1 MYKLRQVF
9 YTAMANF
16 RRWRRNPQIL
26 LAFCLA
32 FIVCFLLSDKV
43 LVFAKTH
50 DTILQAVEPFIW
62 TFGDADSVLVVS
74 LLLLLLFAD
83 MPNLSNDVPLFLV
96 RIDRKI
102 WMLGQI
108 LYLILATFL
117 FLCFI
122 LFSTCLLAASR
133 AYPANLWSDTA
144 AVLGYSNIGKE
155 ISIPS
160 FVKVMELSF
169 PYETMLH
176 IFGLMLGYSVLM
188 ASIILFFNLCRDNGG
203 MIAGIIFSGLG
214 FLLTPEVLA
223 GIFDINSMQMRYANI
238 IFGWISP
245 LNHAT
250 YYMHSFGYD
259 NLPKLWVS
267 YLFFVIASLVFFLL
281 SLLRIRR
288 YAFSFTGTQ
297 MR

>member
-43 LVFAKTH
+43 LVFAETH
-50 DTILQAVEPFIW
+50 DMILQAVEPFIW
-62 TFGDADSVLVVS
+62 TFGDADSVLIVS

-122 LFSTCLLAASR
+122 LLSTCVLAASR

-223 GIFDINSMQMRYANI
+223 GIFDIHSMQMRYANI

-267 YLFFVIASLVFFLL
+267 YLFFTVSGLVFFLL
-281 SLLRIRR
+281 SLLRVRR

-297 MR
+297 LR

>member
-1 MYKLRQVF
+1 MYRLRQIF

-26 LAFCLA
+26 LAFCMA

-43 LVFAKTH
+43 LVFAKEH

-62 TFGDADSVLVVS
+62 TFGDADSVLIVS

-108 LYLILATFL
+108 LYLILATLL

-122 LFSTCLLAASR
+122 LLSTCILAARR

-144 AVLGYSNIGKE
+144 AVLGYSNIGRE

-188 ASIILFFNLCRDNGG
+188 ASIMLFFNLCRDNGG
-203 MIAGIIFSGLG
+203 LIAGIVFSGLG
-214 FLLTPEVLA
+214 FLLTPDVLA
-223 GIFDINSMQMRYANI
+223 GIFHINSMQMRYANI
-238 IFGWISP
+238 MFGWISP

-267 YLFFVIASLVFFLL
+267 YVFFAVFGLVFFLL
-281 SLLRIRR
+281 SLFRIRR

>member
-50 DTILQAVEPFIW
+50 NTILQAVEPFIW
-62 TFGDADSVLVVS
+62 TFGDADSVLIVS

-83 MPNLSNDVPLFLV
+83 MPNLSNEVPLFLV

-144 AVLGYSNIGKE
+144 AVLGYSNIGTE

-188 ASIILFFNLCRDNGG
+188 AGIILFFNLCRDNGG
-203 MIAGIIFSGLG
+203 MIAGIVFSGLG

>member
-9 YTAMANF
+9 YTALANF

-26 LAFCLA
+26 LAFGLA

-43 LVFAKTH
+43 LVFAETH

-62 TFGDADSVLVVS
+62 TFGDADSVLIVS

-122 LFSTCLLAASR
+122 LFSTCLLAESR

-144 AVLGYSNIGKE
+144 AVLGYSNIGTE

>member
-1 MYKLRQVF
+1 MFKLRQVF

-26 LAFCLA
+26 LTFCLA

-62 TFGDADSVLVVS
+62 TFGDADSVLIVS

-267 YLFFVIASLVFFLL
+267 YLFFLVVSLVFFLL

-297 MR
+297 MQ

>member
-1 MYKLRQVF
+1 MFKLRQVF

-26 LAFCLA
+26 LTFCLA

-62 TFGDADSVLVVS
+62 TFGDADSVLIVS

-122 LFSTCLLAASR
+122 LFSTWLLAASR

-250 YYMHSFGYD
+250 FYMHSFGYD

-297 MR
+297 MQ

>member
-9 YTAMANF
+9 HTAMANF
-16 RRWRRNPQIL
+16 RRWRKNPQIL

-62 TFGDADSVLVVS
+62 TFGDADSVLIVS

-102 WMLGQI
+102 WIFGQM

-122 LFSTCLLAASR
+122 LFSTCLLAADR

-155 ISIPS
+155 LFIPS

-169 PYETMLH
+169 PYETMFH

-214 FLLTPEVLA
+214 FLLTPEVVA
-223 GIFDINSMQMRYANI
+223 GIFDISSMQIRYANI

-267 YLFFVIASLVFFLL
+267 YLFFIVASLVFFLL

>member
-1 MYKLRQVF
+1 MFKLRQIF

-26 LAFCLA
+26 LTFCLA

-62 TFGDADSVLVVS
+62 TFGDADSVLIVS

-250 YYMHSFGYD
+250 FYMHSFGYD

-297 MR
+297 MQ

>member
-1 MYKLRQVF
+1 MFKLRQVF

-26 LAFCLA
+26 LTFCLA

-62 TFGDADSVLVVS
+62 TFGDADSVLIVS

-250 YYMHSFGYD
+250 FYMHSFGYD

-297 MR
+297 MQ

>member
-1 MYKLRQVF
+1 
-9 YTAMANF
+9 
-16 RRWRRNPQIL
+16 
-26 LAFCLA
+26 
-32 FIVCFLLSDKV
+32 
-43 LVFAKTH
+43 
-50 DTILQAVEPFIW
+50 
-62 TFGDADSVLVVS
+62 
-74 LLLLLLFAD
+74 

>member
-62 TFGDADSVLVVS
+62 TFGDADSVLIVS

-108 LYLILATFL
+108 LYLILATFW

-122 LFSTCLLAASR
+122 LFSTCLLAESR

-144 AVLGYSNIGKE
+144 AILGYSNIGKE

-267 YLFFVIASLVFFLL
+267 YLFFVITSLVFFLL